1 MDKTLSLPGVD
12 SEGAAIAATRAEL
25 SAFWNWFDDSIVI
38 DRHGRP
44 VVVYRGEYGAPDSAP
59 FLSTRLGSLSFG
71 DRETALGYAHHPNRP
86 GDASTCP
93 RVHAAY
99 LAIGH
104 PAVNQ
109 PEDPFIELTT
119 LEAVFGRYDAERIA
133 KKFATWIM
141 QTSPWVNGEIRAKTV
156 DEFLDTHPDGLAR
169 LYVQA
174 FPLFDDPEEVAHMKA
189 YGFDGAIHGGA
200 GLNAGGVEYRVFDAD
215 SVWEV
220 PSEAISGP
228 TSSLRGY
235 RRNRQ

>member
-1 MDKTLSLPGVD
+1 
-12 SEGAAIAATRAEL
+12 
-25 SAFWNWFDDSIVI
+25 
-38 DRHGRP
+38 
-44 VVVYRGEYGAPDSAP
+44 
-59 FLSTRLGSLSFG
+59 
-71 DRETALGYAHHPNRP
+71 
-86 GDASTCP
+86 
-93 RVHAAY
+93 